1 MLATGKGTVSILP
14 VDYLVWNASVAEL
27 ATNAKREHGS
37 GELWIT
43 GRASPT
49 TTAKLAELGWKLVPK
64 AGAQLGNYPELAGW
78 N

>member
-1 MLATGKGTVSILP
+1 MLATAKGTVSILP
-14 VDYLVWNASVAEL
+14 VDYLIWSAPLAEL
-27 ATNAKREHGS
+27 ATTAKHEHGA

-49 TTAKLAELGWKLVPK
+49 VTSKLSEIGWKVIPNVE
-64 AGAQLGNYPELAGW
+64 AQLGNYPELAGW

>member
-1 MLATGKGTVSILP
+1 VSILP

-27 ATNAKREHGS
+27 AANAKREQGG

-49 TTAKLAELGWKLVPK
+49 TAAKLAELGLKLVPK
-64 AGAQLGNYPELAGW
+64 AGAQLGDYPELAGW